1 MSYLILC
8 SKEDTRMKAKTPVLS
23 LESNISTGRR
33 TRDVILKVLIYLS
46 ALITILLLLGLIG
59 YIFYRGLP
67 HLTWEFLTTQRKVLE
82 EKIGI
87 LPNIIFTLYTIFTAL
102 IIALPIGVGAAIY
115 LNEYSTKKQ
124 LVRFIEFSTETLTA
138 IPSIIYGLVGMLFF
152 CQKLGLKSSILAG
165 SLTLVVMIL
174 PSIIR
179 TTQESLKTTPQ
190 SYRDGA
196 LALGATK
203 WYTIRTIV
211 LPCTIDGI
219 VSGGILAV
227 GRIVGESAALLFTA
241 GAGYVLV
248 TNYLKALSTSGGTLS
263 VMLYVYTME
272 NGEFNVGFAI
282 AAILMILVLI
292 INFSAK
298 AAKKRLKKIG

>member
-1 MSYLILC
+1 MQS
-8 SKEDTRMKAKTPVLS
+8 E
-23 LESNISTGRR
+23 ISVPKLNRKISANRR
-33 TRDVILKVLIYLS
+33 TKDFVLKALIYLS
-46 ALITILLLLGLIG
+46 ALITILLLVGLIG

-67 HLTWEFLTTQRKVLE
+67 NISWEFLTTQRKVLE
-82 EKIGI
+82 DKIGI
-87 LPNIIFTLYTIFTAL
+87 LPNIIFTLYTILTAL
-102 IIALPIGVGAAIY
+102 VIALPIGIGAAIY
-115 LNEYSTKKQ
+115 LNEYATNKR
-124 LVRFIEFSTETLTA
+124 LVRFTEFSTEILTA

-152 CQKLGLKSSILAG
+152 CKMLGLKSSILAG
-165 SLTLVVMIL
+165 SLTLVIMIL

-196 LALGATK
+196 AALGATK

-219 VSGGILAV
+219 VSGAILAI

-248 TNYLKALSTSGGTLS
+248 TNYLQALHTSGGTLS
-263 VMLYVYTME
+263 VMLYVYVME
-272 NGEFNVGFAI
+272 SGNFNVGFAI
-282 AAILMILVLI
+282 AAILMVLVLI
-292 INFSAK
+292 LNFAAK
-298 AAKKRLKKIG
+298 AAKKKLKKIG

>member
-1 MSYLILC
+1 MQNEIVVPKLNRKISV
-8 SKEDTRMKAKTPVLS
+8 KRRTKDVVMKA
-23 LESNISTGRR
+23 
-33 TRDVILKVLIYLS
+33 LIYLS
-46 ALITILLLLGLIG
+46 SLITILLLLGLIG

-67 HLTWEFLTTQRKVLE
+67 NISWDFLTTQRKVLE
-82 EKIGI
+82 DKIGI
-87 LPNIIFTLYTIFTAL
+87 FPNIIFTLYTILTAL
-102 IIALPIGVGAAIY
+102 VIALPIGIGAAIY
-115 LNEYSTKKQ
+115 LNEYATNKS
-124 LVRFIEFSTETLTA
+124 LVRFTEFSTETLTA

-152 CQKLGLKSSILAG
+152 CKKLGLKSSILAG
-165 SLTLVVMIL
+165 SLTLVIMIL

-196 LALGATK
+196 AALGATK

-219 VSGGILAV
+219 VSGSILAV

-248 TNYLKALSTSGGTLS
+248 TDYFRALSTSGGTLS
-263 VMLYVYTME
+263 VMLYVYVME
-272 NGEFNVGFAI
+272 NGEFEVGFAI

-292 INFSAK
+292 LNFAAK
-298 AAKKRLKKIG
+298 AAKKRLKKVG

>member
-1 MSYLILC
+1 
-8 SKEDTRMKAKTPVLS
+8 MKAEARALS
-23 LESNISTGRR
+23 LESNISAGRR
-33 TRDVILKVLIYLS
+33 FKDVVLKVLIYLS
-46 ALITILLLLGLIG
+46 AIITILLLLGLIG

-67 HLTWEFLTTQRKVLE
+67 HVTWEFLTTQRKVLE
-82 EKIGI
+82 DKIGI
-87 LPNIIFTLYTIFTAL
+87 LPNIIFTLYTILTAL

-115 LNEYSTKKQ
+115 LNEYSTNKKF
-124 LVRFIEFSTETLTA
+124 VRFIEFSTETLTA

-152 CQKLGLKSSILAG
+152 CQKLGLKSSVLAG

-203 WYTIRTIV
+203 WYSIRTIV

-219 VSGGILAV
+219 VSGAILAV

-248 TNYLKALSTSGGTLS
+248 TNYLKALTTSGGTLS

-272 NGEFNVGFAI
+272 NGEFSVGFAI

-298 AAKKRLKKIG
+298 AAKRRLKKIG

>member
-1 MSYLILC
+1 
-8 SKEDTRMKAKTPVLS
+8 MKDSPKVLS
-23 LESNISTGRR
+23 LESNISAGRR
-33 TRDVILKVLIYLS
+33 TKDVILKVLIYLS

-67 HLTWEFLTTQRKVLE
+67 HLSWEFLTTQRKVLE
-82 EKIGI
+82 DKIGI

-102 IIALPIGVGAAIY
+102 IIALPIGVGSAIY
-115 LNEYSTKKQ
+115 LNEYSTKKG

-165 SLTLVVMIL
+165 SLTLVIMIL

-196 LALGATK
+196 LAIGATK

-248 TNYLKALSTSGGTLS
+248 TNYLKALYTSGGTLS

>member
-1 MSYLILC
+1 
-8 SKEDTRMKAKTPVLS
+8 MKDSPKVLS
-23 LESNISTGRR
+23 LESNISAGRR
-33 TRDVILKVLIYLS
+33 TKDVILKVLIYLS

-67 HLTWEFLTTQRKVLE
+67 HLSWEFLTTQRKVLE
-82 EKIGI
+82 DKIGI

-102 IIALPIGVGAAIY
+102 IIALPIGVGSAIY
-115 LNEYSTKKQ
+115 LNEYSAKKG

-165 SLTLVVMIL
+165 SLTLVIMIL

-196 LALGATK
+196 LAIGATK

-248 TNYLKALSTSGGTLS
+248 TNYLKALYTSGGTLS

>member
-1 MSYLILC
+1 MQNEVALPKLNRKIS
-8 SKEDTRMKAKTPVLS
+8 SKRRVKDIVFKA
-23 LESNISTGRR
+23 
-33 TRDVILKVLIYLS
+33 LIYLS
-46 ALITILLLLGLIG
+46 AIITISLLILLIG

-67 HLTWEFLTTQRKVLE
+67 NVSWEFLSTARKVLE
-82 EKIGI
+82 DKIGI
-87 LPNIIFTLYTIFTAL
+87 LPNIIFTLYTIITAL
-102 IIALPIGVGAAIY
+102 VIALPIGIGAAIY
-115 LNEYSTKKQ
+115 LNEYAKNRKM
-124 LVRFIEFSTETLTA
+124 VRFTEFSTETLTA

-165 SLTLVVMIL
+165 SLTLVIMIL
-174 PSIIR
+174 PNIIR

-196 LALGATK
+196 AALGATK

-219 VSGGILAV
+219 VSGSILAI

-248 TNYLKALSTSGGTLS
+248 TNYLQALHTSGGTLS
-263 VMLYVYTME
+263 VMLYVYVME
-272 NGEFNVGFAI
+272 SGNFDVGFAI
-282 AAILMILVLI
+282 ASILMILVLLL
-292 INFSAK
+292 NFSAK
-298 AAKKRLKKIG
+298 AAKKRLKKVG

>member
-1 MSYLILC
+1 MQTEKSAPKLC
-8 SKEDTRMKAKTPVLS
+8 SK
-23 LESNISTGRR
+23 ISANRR
-33 TRDVILKVLIYLS
+33 TKDVVLKALIYVS
-46 ALITILLLLGLIG
+46 ALITILLLVGLIG

-67 HLTWEFLTTQRKVLE
+67 HISWEFLTTQRKVLE
-82 EKIGI
+82 DKIGI
-87 LPNIIFTLYTIFTAL
+87 LPNIIFTLYTILTSL
-102 IIALPIGVGAAIY
+102 VIALPIGIGAAIY
-115 LNEYSTKKQ
+115 LNEYATNKR
-124 LVRFIEFSTETLTA
+124 LVRFTEFSTETLTA

-152 CQKLGLKSSILAG
+152 CKKLGLKSSILAG
-165 SLTLVVMIL
+165 SLTLVIMIL

-196 LALGATK
+196 AALGATK

-219 VSGGILAV
+219 VSGAILAI

-248 TNYLKALSTSGGTLS
+248 TNYLRALTTSGGTLS
-263 VMLYVYTME
+263 VMLYVYVME
-272 NGEFNVGFAI
+272 NGEFYVGFAI
-282 AAILMILVLI
+282 AAILMVLVLI
-292 INFSAK
+292 LNFAAK
-298 AAKKRLKKIG
+298 AAKKKLKKVG

>member
-1 MSYLILC
+1 MKDN
-8 SKEDTRMKAKTPVLS
+8 SKALS
-23 LESNISTGRR
+23 LESNISAGRR
-33 TRDVILKVLIYLS
+33 IKDVVLKVFIYIS
-46 ALITILLLLGLIG
+46 ALITIMLLLGLIG

-67 HLTWEFLTTQRKVLE
+67 HVTWEFLTTQRKVLE

-87 LPNIIFTLYTIFTAL
+87 LPNIIFTLYMILTAL
-102 IIALPIGVGAAIY
+102 IIALPVGVGAAIY
-115 LNEYSTKKQ
+115 LNEYSTNKR

-152 CQKLGLKSSILAG
+152 CQKLGLRSSVLAG

-219 VSGGILAV
+219 VSGAILAV

-248 TNYLKALSTSGGTLS
+248 TNYFRALSTSGGTLS

-272 NGEFNVGFAI
+272 SGEFSVGFAI
-282 AAILMILVLI
+282 ASILMILVLI

>member
-1 MSYLILC
+1 MKS
-8 SKEDTRMKAKTPVLS
+8 DTQLPKLNRQIS
-23 LESNISTGRR
+23 LKRRVSDST
-33 TRDVILKVLIYLS
+33 LKVLIYFS
-46 ALITILLLLGLIG
+46 AAITILLLVGLIG

-67 HLTWEFLTTQRKVLE
+67 HLTWEFLSTQRSVLE
-82 EKIGI
+82 DRIGI
-87 LPNIIFTLYTIFTAL
+87 LPNLIYTLYTILTSL

-115 LNEYSTKKQ
+115 LNEYSTKKK

-152 CQKLGLKSSILAG
+152 CQKLGLKSSVLAG
-165 SLTLVVMIL
+165 SLTLFIMIL
-174 PSIIR
+174 PNIIR

-203 WYTIRTIV
+203 WYSIRTIV

-219 VSGGILAV
+219 VSGAILAV

-248 TNYLKALSTSGGTLS
+248 TDYLKALSTSGGTLS
-263 VMLYVYTME
+263 VMLYVYVME
-272 NGEFNVGFAI
+272 NGEFDVGFAI
-282 AAILMILVLI
+282 ASVLMILVLVL
-292 INFSAK
+292 NFATK
-298 AAKKRLKKIG
+298 AAKRKLKKVG

>member
-1 MSYLILC
+1 
-8 SKEDTRMKAKTPVLS
+8 MKTKPGDNS
-23 LESNISTGRR
+23 LNRKISAGRR
-33 TRDVILKVLIYLS
+33 TYDTVLKVLIYL
-46 ALITILLLLGLIG
+46 AAAVTFLLLLGLIG

-67 HLTWEFLTTQRKVLE
+67 NISWEFLTTQRKVLE
-82 EKIGI
+82 DKIGI
-87 LPNIIFTLYTIFTAL
+87 LPNILFTIYTIITAL
-102 IIALPIGVGAAIY
+102 IVALPIGIGAAIY
-115 LNEYSTKKQ
+115 LNEYASNKRI
-124 LVRFIEFSTETLTA
+124 VRFVEFSTETLTA

-152 CQKLGLKSSILAG
+152 CQKLGLKSSVLAG
-165 SLTLVVMIL
+165 SLTLVIMIL

-203 WYTIRTIV
+203 WYSIRTIV

-219 VSGGILAV
+219 VSGSILAV

-248 TNYLKALSTSGGTLS
+248 TNYIKALSVSGGTLS
-263 VMLYVYTME
+263 VMLYVYVME
-272 NGEFNVGFAI
+272 NGEFDIGFAI
-282 AAILMILVLI
+282 ASILLILVLV

-298 AAKKRLKKIG
+298 AAKRKLKKIG

>member
-1 MSYLILC
+1 MK
-8 SKEDTRMKAKTPVLS
+8 SKVTDNS
-23 LESNISTGRR
+23 LNKKISAGRR
-33 TRDVILKVLIYLS
+33 TYDTVLKVLIYL
-46 ALITILLLLGLIG
+46 AAAITFLLLVGLIG

-67 HLTWEFLTTQRKVLE
+67 NISWEFLTTSRKVLE
-82 EKIGI
+82 DKIGI
-87 LPNIIFTLYTIFTAL
+87 LPNIVFTLYTIITAL
-102 IIALPIGVGAAIY
+102 IVALPIGIGAAIY
-115 LNEYSTKKQ
+115 LNEYAANKRI
-124 LVRFIEFSTETLTA
+124 VRFVEFSTETLTA

-152 CQKLGLKSSILAG
+152 CQKLGLKSSVLAG

-203 WYTIRTIV
+203 WYSIRTIV

-219 VSGGILAV
+219 VSGSILAV

-248 TNYLKALSTSGGTLS
+248 TNYIKALSVSGGTLS
-263 VMLYVYTME
+263 VMLYVYVME
-272 NGEFNVGFAI
+272 NGEFDVGFAI
-282 AAILMILVLI
+282 ASILMILVLV

-298 AAKKRLKKIG
+298 AAKRKLKKVG

>member
-1 MSYLILC
+1 MKDN
-8 SKEDTRMKAKTPVLS
+8 SKVPS
-23 LESNISTGRR
+23 LNSNISSGRR
-33 TRDVILKVLIYLS
+33 IKDVVLKVLIYLS
-46 ALITILLLLGLIG
+46 ALITIMLLLGLIG

-67 HLTWEFLTTQRKVLE
+67 YVTWEFLTTQRRVLE

-87 LPNIIFTLYTIFTAL
+87 LPNIIFTVYTILTAL
-102 IIALPIGVGAAIY
+102 VIALPIGVGSAIY
-115 LNEYSTKKQ
+115 LNEYSTKKG

-152 CQKLGLKSSILAG
+152 CQKLGLRSSVLAG

-190 SYRDGA
+190 TYRDGA

-248 TNYLKALSTSGGTLS
+248 TNYFKALTTSGGTLS

-272 NGEFNVGFAI
+272 NGEFNIGFAI
-282 AAILMILVLI
+282 ASILMILVLI

>member
-1 MSYLILC
+1 
-8 SKEDTRMKAKTPVLS
+8 MKAKVQVLS
-23 LESNISTGRR
+23 LESNISAGRR
-33 TRDVILKVLIYLS
+33 VKDVVLKALIYLS

-67 HLTWEFLTTQRKVLE
+67 HVTWEFLTTQRKVLE
-82 EKIGI
+82 DKIGI
-87 LPNIIFTLYTIFTAL
+87 LPNIIFTLYMILTAL
-102 IIALPIGVGAAIY
+102 VIALPVGVGAAIY
-115 LNEYSTKKQ
+115 LNEYSNNKG

-152 CQKLGLKSSILAG
+152 CQKLGLRSSVLAG

-219 VSGGILAV
+219 VSGAILAV

-248 TNYLKALSTSGGTLS
+248 TNYFRALSTSGGTLS

-272 NGEFNVGFAI
+272 SGEFSVGFAI
-282 AAILMILVLI
+282 ASILMILVLI

>member
-1 MSYLILC
+1 MQNEIALPKLNR
-8 SKEDTRMKAKTPVLS
+8 K
-23 LESNISTGRR
+23 ISANRR
-33 TRDVILKVLIYLS
+33 TKDVVLKALIYLS
-46 ALITILLLLGLIG
+46 ALITISLLLLLIG

-67 HLTWEFLTTQRKVLE
+67 HVSWEFLTTARKVLE
-82 EKIGI
+82 DKIGI
-87 LPNIIFTLYTIFTAL
+87 LPNIIFTLYTIATAL
-102 IIALPIGVGAAIY
+102 IIALPIGIGAAIY
-115 LNEYSTKKQ
+115 LNEYATNKKM
-124 LVRFIEFSTETLTA
+124 VRFTEFSTETLTA

-165 SLTLVVMIL
+165 SLTLVIMIL

-196 LALGATK
+196 AALGATK

-219 VSGGILAV
+219 VSGAILAI

-248 TNYLKALSTSGGTLS
+248 TNYLQALHTSGGTLS
-263 VMLYVYTME
+263 VMLYVYVME
-272 NGEFNVGFAI
+272 NGEFDVGFAI
-282 AAILMILVLI
+282 ASILMILVLI
-292 INFSAK
+292 LNFSAK

>member
-1 MSYLILC
+1 MK
-8 SKEDTRMKAKTPVLS
+8 SKPAVQSLSSRISVKRRAYDTS
-23 LESNISTGRR
+23 F
-33 TRDVILKVLIYLS
+33 KVLIYI
-46 ALITILLLLGLIG
+46 AAGITILLLVGLIG

-67 HLTWEFLTTQRKVLE
+67 HVSWEFLSTQRKVLE
-82 EKIGI
+82 GKIGI
-87 LPNIIFTLYTIFTAL
+87 LPNILFTLYTIVTAL
-102 IIALPIGVGAAIY
+102 AIALPIGIGAAIY
-115 LNEYSTKKQ
+115 LNEYAAQKR
-124 LVRFIEFSTETLTA
+124 LVRFIEFSTETLTG

-152 CQKLGLKSSILAG
+152 SQKLGLKSSVLAG

-196 LALGATK
+196 AALGATK

-248 TNYLKALSTSGGTLS
+248 TNYLKALSVSGGTLS
-263 VMLYVYTME
+263 VMLYVYVME
-272 NGEFNVGFAI
+272 SGQFDVGFAI
-282 AAILMILVLI
+282 AAILMILVLV
-292 INFSAK
+292 INISAK
-298 AAKKRLKKIG
+298 AAKRKLKRLG

>member
-1 MSYLILC
+1 MKSENALNPLNQKLS
-8 SKEDTRMKAKTPVLS
+8 SK
-23 LESNISTGRR
+23 RR
-33 TRDVILKVLIYLS
+33 AYEIILKSLIYLS
-46 ALITILLLLGLIG
+46 AAITILLLVSLIG
-59 YIFYRGLP
+59 YIFFRGLP
-67 HLTWEFLTTQRKVLE
+67 HINWQFLSTQRSVLE
-82 EKIGI
+82 ERIGI
-87 LPNIIFTLYTIFTAL
+87 LPNILFTLYTIVTAL
-102 IIALPIGVGAAIY
+102 VIALPIGIGAAIY
-115 LNEYSTKKQ
+115 LNEYARAPR

-152 CQKLGLKSSILAG
+152 CQRLGLKSSVLAG

-196 LALGATK
+196 AALGATK
-203 WYTIRTIV
+203 WYSIRTIV

-219 VSGGILAV
+219 VSGAILAV

-248 TNYLKALSTSGGTLS
+248 TNFVKALGTSGGTLS
-263 VMLYVYTME
+263 VMLYVYVME
-272 NGEFNVGFAI
+272 NGEFEVGFAI
-282 AAILMILVLI
+282 ASILMILVLI
-292 INFSAK
+292 INFATK
-298 AAKKRLKKIG
+298 AAKRKLKKVG